1 MLFLCLNSL
10 KENSFLVYYDVHN
23 TQNIIRM
30 LMVFGK

>member
-23 TQNIIRM
+23 TQNIIEY
-30 LMVFGK
+30 VC